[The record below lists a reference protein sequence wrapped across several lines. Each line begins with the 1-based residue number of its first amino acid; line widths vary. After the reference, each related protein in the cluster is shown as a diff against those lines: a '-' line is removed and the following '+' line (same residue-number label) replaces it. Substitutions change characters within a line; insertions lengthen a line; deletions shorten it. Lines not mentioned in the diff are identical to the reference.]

1 MLRDELKKEILKIS
15 GLQDAKITEPEH
27 AENGDWTT
35 NAAFSLAKK
44 IGKSPNDAAE
54 DLADKLRSEKS
65 DVVDRAESVGGFINI
80 WIKDEVLL
88 LSLGV
93 VTKIRSKNTK
103 INLEFVSANPT
114 GPLTMANGRGGF
126 YGDALAN
133 ILEKTGYDVT
143 REYYINDAGN
153 QVRLLGESIE
163 AAEGKREDKEE
174 YYKGEYVKELAGKS
188 PEEAIQFLVGEI
200 KKSLEKA
207 GIKFNVWFSESKLRE
222 KKEPEKVL
230 KFLEDKN
237 LIEKKDGAVWLG
249 EAVLVKSDGEYT
261 YFLVDL
267 AYHWNKFFDRKFDM
281 AVDIWGADHHG
292 YVERMKKGVE
302 VLGIG
307 PEKLKII
314 IMQLVRLMSG
324 GKEVKMSKRAGT
336 FVTMEELLDE
346 VGVDV
351 ARWFFLERSPNTH
364 MDFDLDLA
372 KEKSEKNPVFYVQ
385 YAYVR
390 MLSILRN
397 SHLEAKLPS
406 SFGYAP
412 ERDLALKILRWPEIL
427 EDTSCDYQ
435 VHRLTTYAYELAQ
448 AFSAFYRD
456 VKVIGSDREAELLY
470 LVSKAKETL
479 TDVLKTLGIS
489 QPEKM

>member
-114 GPLTMANGRGGF
+114 GPLTMAKGRGGF

-163 AAEGKREDKEE
+163 AAEGKREDK
-174 YYKGEYVKELAGKS
+174 
-188 PEEAIQFLVGEI
+188 
-200 KKSLEKA
+200 
-207 GIKFNVWFSESKLRE
+207 
-222 KKEPEKVL
+222 
-230 KFLEDKN
+230 N
-237 LIEKKDGAVWLG
+237 LIEKKDGAIWLG

-302 VLGIG
+302 ALGIG

-314 IMQLVRLMSG
+314 IMQLVRLMSEA
-324 GKEVKMSKRAGT
+324 KEVKMSKRAGT
-336 FVTMEELLDE
+336 FVTME
-346 VGVDV
+346 
-351 ARWFFLERSPNTH
+351 
-364 MDFDLDLA
+364 
-372 KEKSEKNPVFYVQ
+372 
-385 YAYVR
+385 
-390 MLSILRN
+390 
-397 SHLEAKLPS
+397 
-406 SFGYAP
+406 
-412 ERDLALKILRWPEIL
+412 
-427 EDTSCDYQ
+427 
-435 VHRLTTYAYELAQ
+435 
-448 AFSAFYRD
+448 
-456 VKVIGSDREAELLY
+456 
-470 LVSKAKETL
+470 
-479 TDVLKTLGIS
+479 
-489 QPEKM
+489 